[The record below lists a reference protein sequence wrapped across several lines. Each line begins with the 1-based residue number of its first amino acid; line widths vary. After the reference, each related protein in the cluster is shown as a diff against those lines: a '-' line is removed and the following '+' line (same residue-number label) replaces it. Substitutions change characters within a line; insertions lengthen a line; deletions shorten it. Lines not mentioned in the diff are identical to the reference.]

1 MCYHKTV
8 KDGAN
13 NITLTPKRRE
23 RRKLLLFCC
32 TEMKQTDPFYL
43 TTRWKHLR
51 KAVLRRDQYT
61 CQECKRYGKRREAA
75 LVHHAI
81 PRRNFPE
88 LEWSPWNLVSLCP
101 DCHEKMHLRAS
112 EDLSL
117 TGIALARRMLKKA
130 GKDDG
135 YLRELERRRTEGTR
149 MV

>member
-1 MCYHKTV
+1 MVCYHKSV
-8 KDGAN
+8 KDTYN
-13 NITLTPKRRE
+13 TTLTPEMGAAKAAPV
-23 RRKLLLFCC
+23 LLHR
-32 TEMKQTDPFYL
+32 MKQTDPFYL

-51 KAVLRRDQYT
+51 EAVLRRDQYI

-75 LVHHAI
+75 LVHHAV

-88 LEWSPWNLVSLCP
+88 LEWSPWNLISLCP
-101 DCHEKMHLRAS
+101 ICHEKMHLRAS